1 MKENNTR
8 SNLPK
13 EGIRARIGKRFAV
26 LPLGAGRER
35 ATVEG
40 KRRVT
45 VYGCRKILVYSPGEI
60 RLQLAKE
67 VLCVQGEGLYCS
79 SFSAGIVTVE
89 GIIGGVLYGTWH
101 KRLHTEGD
109 LGQ

>member
-1 MKENNTR
+1 MKESNTR
-8 SNLPK
+8 NDLPK
-13 EGIRARIGKRFAV
+13 EGIKARIGKRFAV

-45 VYGCRKILVYSPGEI
+45 VYGCRKILVYSPREI

-67 VLCVQGEGLYCS
+67 ELGVVGEGLYCS

-89 GIIGGVLYGTWH
+89 GVIGGVLYGAWRE
-101 KRLHTEGD
+101 KMRAEAVVKE
-109 LGQ
+109 

>member
-1 MKENNTR
+1 MKKTDDGR
-8 SNLPK
+8 NLPK
-13 EGIRARIGKRFAV
+13 EGMRERIGKRFAV
-26 LPLGAGRER
+26 LPLSAGRER

-45 VYGCRKILVYSPGEI
+45 VYGCRKILVYSPKEI

-67 VLCVQGEGLYCS
+67 TLCVVGEGLYCS

-89 GIIGGVLYGTWH
+89 GIIGGVVYGTW
-101 KRLHTEGD
+101 RDASRTEAAVRE
-109 LGQ
+109 

>member
-1 MKENNTR
+1 MKKTDDGR
-8 SNLPK
+8 NLPK
-13 EGIRARIGKRFAV
+13 EGMRERIGKRFAV
-26 LPLGAGRER
+26 LPLSAGRER

-45 VYGCRKILVYSPGEI
+45 VYGCRKILVYSPKEI

-67 VLCVQGEGLYCS
+67 TLCVVGDGLFCS

-89 GIIGGVLYGTWH
+89 GVIGGVLYGAWH
-101 KRLHTEGD
+101 ETARAEAVAKA
-109 LGQ
+109 